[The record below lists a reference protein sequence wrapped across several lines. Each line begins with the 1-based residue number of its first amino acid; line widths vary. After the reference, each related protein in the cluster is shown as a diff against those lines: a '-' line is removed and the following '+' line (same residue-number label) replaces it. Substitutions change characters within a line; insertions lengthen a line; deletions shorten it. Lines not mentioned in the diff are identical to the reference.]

1 MKKILLPTDFSPAS
15 QTSLETAVRIGSVA
29 PVEIFALNV
38 FEKKDKH
45 PSPDVSLLMR
55 QEAEKKH
62 KAALVKFTGKYPHL
76 DPSGKLAGFSIHNV
90 IRQGNVVDEI
100 VAFSEEQA
108 VDLIL
113 IGTKSKHNYW
123 EYLFGS
129 ITTRLVKKSVKP
141 VLIVPEGLW
150 FEPPKKIAFAN
161 DFATN
166 NLPLENLEA
175 FAALFDA
182 DIEQVH
188 VNVLPSDFS
197 NLKEEVVENPE
208 GGSDEDK
215 FRYTRIIRNPSIK
228 KGLDHFIHENQI
240 DLLALYLPQRTFTEN
255 LLRRSLTRQFA
266 LDSKIPLLIFKE

>member
-1 MKKILLPTDFSPAS
+1 
-15 QTSLETAVRIGSVA
+15 AVRIGSVA

-150 FEPPKKIAFAN
+150 FEPPKKIAF
-161 DFATN
+161 
-166 NLPLENLEA
+166 
-175 FAALFDA
+175 
-182 DIEQVH
+182 
-188 VNVLPSDFS
+188 
-197 NLKEEVVENPE
+197 
-208 GGSDEDK
+208 
-215 FRYTRIIRNPSIK
+215 
-228 KGLDHFIHENQI
+228 
-240 DLLALYLPQRTFTEN
+240 
-255 LLRRSLTRQFA
+255 
-266 LDSKIPLLIFKE
+266 